1 MSRARRWMGACV
13 TAVLLAAAVP
23 IGGCARGGEQE
34 PVVPETV
41 LDIEVTCAASV
52 ADAFYYYIA
61 LDADGDFGA
70 DGPLP
75 VAAGPNWGN
84 GWGTGSLTH
93 YVEYHQG
100 RYELFR
106 ATLQPDLIAA
116 GGGIV
121 GVAGTPD
128 ASDAGVHEITID
140 SLSFGQATVTGDGRI
155 ASVRNGSLQAAGTLR
170 LETDAAGRVVAD
182 SVAWTPSDAGGRAL
196 TSQEQAA
203 IDALNAG
210 GVQLAADSLSE
221 IGLALTLNTGGD
233 LSGTQTIA
241 VQRTTAQV
249 TDVFTPEGLGAGR
262 TSHSTLP
269 ANNDDPLAAGP
280 IPGMTIRTQDLV
292 VGESARIRLLPDAV
306 GESLGFPYA
315 STLPQGGRSLRVT
328 LDLAQLGE
336 DVDDVS
342 INFIST
348 TELIFDPTVVS
359 PDENT
364 YDGLGRLGND
374 FFTILTSE
382 VQTISDGEGLVEEEA
397 GDPTLAG
404 PHPQEARNAVDLV
417 DWRVTVRRLR

>member
-1 MSRARRWMGACV
+1 MSRRRWAGGCV
-13 TAVLLAAAVP
+13 AALLLAAALP

-41 LDIEVTCAASV
+41 LDLVVTYAAAV
-52 ADAFYYYIA
+52 EDAFYYYVA
-61 LDADGDFGA
+61 LDTDGDFGA

-106 ATLQPDLIAA
+106 ATLEPDLIAA

-128 ASDAGVHEITID
+128 TSDAGVHAITID
-140 SLSFGQATVTGDGRI
+140 SLSLGQAMVTGDGAI
-155 ASVRNGSLQAAGTLR
+155 ASVSNASFQAAGTLSI
-170 LETDAAGRVVAD
+170 ETDAAGRTVAD
-182 SVAWTPSDAGGRAL
+182 SVSWTPADDGGRPL
-196 TSQEQAA
+196 TSQEQAQ
-203 IDALNAG
+203 IDVLNAG

-221 IGLALTLNTGGD
+221 LGLALTLNTGGD
-233 LSGTQTIA
+233 LSGVQTIT
-241 VQRTTAQV
+241 VQQTTAQV
-249 TDVFTPEGLGAGR
+249 TGVFTPEGLGAGR
-262 TSHSTLP
+262 TTQSTLP
-269 ANNDDPLAAGP
+269 ANNDDTLAAGP

-292 VGESARIRLLPDAV
+292 VAESARIRLLPNAV
-306 GESLGFPYA
+306 GESLGFPYE
-315 STLPQGGRSLRVT
+315 STLPQGGRTLRVT

-336 DVDDVS
+336 GVDDVS

-348 TELIFDPTVVS
+348 AELIFDPTVVN

-382 VQTISDGEGLVEEEA
+382 VQTISDGEGLVEEES
-397 GDPTLAG
+397 GDPTLEG
-404 PHPQEARNAVDLV
+404 PHPQEARNAVDVV
-417 DWRVTVRRLR
+417 DWRVMVRRLR